1 MQGGMRADSSP
12 GWALDV
18 GRSTGPLLWGSG
30 VDIRSATLTPL
41 YLLHSVSWLRG
52 WRGRGGGLEVRGGTA
67 RAAVDGLGRMGWR
80 AWMAERVSDE
90 DGKQVRDVD
99 GGRMVLV
106 GMGEERWVLVP
117 MNTGGT

>member
-1 MQGGMRADSSP
+1 MLQRHLTDRTATHHPLQGQ
-12 GWALDV
+12 
-18 GRSTGPLLWGSG
+18 LL
-30 VDIRSATLTPL
+30 VQQ
-41 YLLHSVSWLRG
+41 LLHSVSWLRG

-90 DGKQVRDVD
+90 DGKQVSDVD